1 MLISIFIF
9 SVVLITDS
17 KVYVWHRESGA
28 LLEELAGHGDGSVNS
43 VAWNPRNEKMFA
55 SCSDDHTVRIW
66 EATQSFSEME
76 RDRMYHRNGLETVAM
91 SNGKG
96 KEKSAVRQR
105 WDGTDVSNG
114 AGSSSG
120 LGDETAAVGGGP
132 R

>member
-1 MLISIFIF
+1 M
-9 SVVLITDS
+9 
-17 KVYVWHRESGA
+17 
-28 LLEELAGHGDGSVNS
+28 EELAGHGDGSVNS

-76 RDRMYHRNGLETVAM
+76 RDRMYHRNGLEIVAM